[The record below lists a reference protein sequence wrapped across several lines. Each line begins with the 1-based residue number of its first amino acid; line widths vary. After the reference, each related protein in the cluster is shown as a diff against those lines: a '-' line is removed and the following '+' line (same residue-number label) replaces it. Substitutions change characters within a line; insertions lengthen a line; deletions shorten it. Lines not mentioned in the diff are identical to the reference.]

1 MSKPSLSYRRPAVE
15 SLGSSSK
22 SLNQLIRI
30 ISPLPW
36 IMMTAVYTILGGFL
50 IWAFFGQVPTYVS
63 GQGVLIAEAGSIYSA
78 AAPEGIGRVVSILVE
93 PGDQV
98 AKGEEVAILE
108 LADLEKQVAASSA
121 YLVELRSKLE
131 KLTNQAQDKRRE
143 RRQQIAKQN
152 AILHRMMETEQKN
165 LANLTELVS
174 IKRESFADGI
184 ETKKSLIESLSE
196 VYRSQSAIE
205 QHKDRL
211 TQNDINESEYADAW
225 DQRIMAL
232 NLKIDE
238 ARYQLRNL
246 EERLALSKVVRSPT
260 DGTVIGVQ
268 TSIGDMVKD
277 GSPVASIASLGSGID
292 ALVYVPAQVGKLV
305 KSGMTALVSP
315 STVKR
320 EEFGSMKGEIKTV
333 SQFPTTK
340 KAMMAVLQ
348 NQGLVDY
355 LAAKGPPIAV
365 RVRLISDPATYSG
378 YVWTSSAGPEQQIT
392 PGSLANARITV
403 RKQAPISLIIP
414 ALRTLTEG

>member
-1 MSKPSLSYRRPAVE
+1 MSKPSLSYRRSAVE
-15 SLGSSSK
+15 SLGSSSR

-30 ISPLPW
+30 VSPLPW
-36 IMMTAVYTILGGFL
+36 IMMTTVYTILSALL
-50 IWAFFGQVPTYVS
+50 IWSFFGQVPTYVS

-78 AAPEGIGRVVSILVE
+78 TAPEGIGRVVSILLE

-98 AKGEEVAILE
+98 NKGEEVAVLE
-108 LADLEKQVAASSA
+108 LADLEKQVGASSA
-121 YLVELRSKLE
+121 YLLELREKLE
-131 KLTNQAQDKRRE
+131 KLTNKAHEKRRE
-143 RRQQIAKQN
+143 RGYQIGEQN
-152 AILHRMMETEQKN
+152 AILHRMMETEEKN

-196 VYRSQSAIE
+196 FYRSQSAIE
-205 QHKDRL
+205 QYKDRL
-211 TQNDINESEYADAW
+211 TQNDINESEYADSW
-225 DQRIMAL
+225 EQRIMAL

-260 DGTVIGVQ
+260 DGTVVGVQ

-305 KSGMTALVSP
+305 KPGMTALVSP

-320 EEFGSMKGEIKTV
+320 EEFGSIKGEIKTV

-340 KAMMAVLQ
+340 KAMMAILQ
-348 NQGLVDY
+348 NQDLVDY

-365 RVRLISDPATYSG
+365 RVRLISDSATYSG
-378 YVWTSSAGPEQQIT
+378 YAWTSSAGPEQQIT